1 MERWLRRNFAAVRV
15 LSINAN
21 MNNPEYQRLRDLAWK
36 GDLGPEERARAKE
49 FLPIGSQRELEAE
62 QQFTRCIQRLPDA
75 SVSSNFTARVMQS
88 VIRSAPVSRL
98 SWWHRLALLKWA
110 PRLAVAALTVCFG
123 ILSVQQYKSAQH
135 TRMAHDLASVS
146 ELAQLSDMDWLDNF
160 ETINR
165 MSQVEAADDDLLMSL
180 R

>member
-1 MERWLRRNFAAVRV
+1 MDAY
-15 LSINAN
+15 
-21 MNNPEYQRLRDLAWK
+21 MDNPEYQRLLELAWK
-36 GDLGPEERARAKE
+36 RDLSPEEGTDVKKSLAPRW
-49 FLPIGSQRELEAE
+49 QRELEEE
-62 QQFTRCIQRLPDA
+62 QRFTRCIQRLADVP
-75 SVSSNFTARVMQS
+75 VSSNFTARVLLAAK
-88 VIRSAPVSRL
+88 RSKPAARL

>member
-98 SWWHRLALLKWA
+98 SWW
-110 PRLAVAALTVCFG
+110 
-123 ILSVQQYKSAQH
+123 QYKSAQH